1 MYKQQVTILNKN
13 GLHARPSAEIV
24 REASKYESEIKII
37 NIKENITVNAK
48 LVLELLILGA
58 SYGTEL
64 LIEATGKDE
73 EEAVKNV
80 ANKIAGFSSNE
91 EGD

>member
-13 GLHARPSAEIV
+13 GLHARPAAEIV
-24 REASKYESEIKII
+24 QEASKYESEIKII
-37 NIKENITVNAK
+37 NIKESITVSAK
-48 LVLELLILGA
+48 VVMELLLLGA
-58 SYGTEL
+58 FCGTEL

-73 EEAVKNV
+73 EEAVKNI
-80 ANKIAGFSSNE
+80 ANRIAGFSSMD